1 MNPTPPPSL
10 AESHLAL
17 QSFPSIFETPEF
29 TRWFLGQSIAFVTV
43 VLCLGLWIWTLLRAN
58 KASMRRNEEL
68 SISFTLHV
76 ERAMQERLA
85 MAEDSLL
92 RHDST
97 VRNILTSFAD
107 ALSKRR
113 ESLAPHSAR
122 SSMNRSDFPG
132 QDG

>member
-1 MNPTPPPSL
+1 MPPNAPPSS
-10 AESHLAL
+10 ATVL
-17 QSFPSIFETPEF
+17 QAFPSIFATPEF

-43 VLCLGLWIWTLLRAN
+43 VLCLGLWIWTLSRQL
-58 KASMRRNEEL
+58 KASTRRNEEL

-76 ERAMQERLA
+76 ERAMHERLA

-92 RHDST
+92 RHYST

-113 ESLAPHSAR
+113 ESLGPPSGR
-122 SSMNRSDFPG
+122 SSMSRSDFPDSNG
-132 QDG
+132 

>member
-1 MNPTPPPSL
+1 MNPTSLPSQAAVPPGWPSMFD
-10 AESHLAL
+10 S
-17 QSFPSIFETPEF
+17 PEF

-43 VLCLGLWIWTLLRAN
+43 VLCLGLWIWTLSRLL
-58 KASMRRNEEL
+58 KTSMRRNEEL

-76 ERAMQERLA
+76 ERAMRERLA

-113 ESLAPHSAR
+113 ESLDRHSGGR
-122 SSMNRSDFPG
+122 SISRSDFPDSNG
-132 QDG
+132 

>member
-1 MNPTPPPSL
+1 MNQISPLPPGTSVLVQQFPSL
-10 AESHLAL
+10 
-17 QSFPSIFETPEF
+17 FETPEF

-43 VLCLGLWIWTLLRAN
+43 VACLGLWIWTLSRQLRD
-58 KASMRRNEEL
+58 SQRRNEEL

-76 ERAMQERLA
+76 ESAMRERLA

-107 ALSKRR
+107 ALAKRR
-113 ESLAPHSAR
+113 ESLEPHSAGR
-122 SSMNRSDFPG
+122 STIRSDYPG
-132 QDG
+132 SDG

>member
-1 MNPTPPPSL
+1 MNQTSPLPPGTSVLVQQLPSL
-10 AESHLAL
+10 
-17 QSFPSIFETPEF
+17 FETPEF

-43 VLCLGLWIWTLLRAN
+43 VACLGLWIWTLSRQLRD
-58 KASMRRNEEL
+58 SQRRNEEL

-76 ERAMQERLA
+76 ESAMRERLA

-107 ALSKRR
+107 ALAKRR
-113 ESLAPHSAR
+113 ESLEVPSAGR
-122 SSMNRSDFPG
+122 STIRSDYPG
-132 QDG
+132 SDG

>member
-1 MNPTPPPSL
+1 MNPTPPTV
-10 AESHLAL
+10 L
-17 QSFPSIFETPEF
+17 QAFPSIFETPEF

-43 VLCLGLWIWTLLRAN
+43 VLCLGLWIWTLLRNN
-58 KASMRRNEEL
+58 KNSERRNEEL

-76 ERAMQERLA
+76 ERASRERLA

-107 ALSKRR
+107 ALARRR
-113 ESLAPHSAR
+113 ESLERRSA
-122 SSMNRSDFPG
+122 SSSTGRSDFP
-132 QDG
+132 DGNG

>member
-1 MNPTPPPSL
+1 MNPTSPPQPSPDI
-10 AESHLAL
+10 ASWPPIHAW
-17 QSFPSIFETPEF
+17 PEY

-43 VLCLGLWIWTLLRAN
+43 VLCLGLWIWTLLRQHA
-58 KASMRRNEEL
+58 ASERRNEDL

-76 ERAMQERLA
+76 ERAMRERLA

-107 ALSKRR
+107 ALARRR
-113 ESLAPHSAR
+113 ESLERRSA
-122 SSMNRSDFPG
+122 SSSTGRSDFP
-132 QDG
+132 DGNG

>member
-1 MNPTPPPSL
+1 MNPTSPQLPAGSL
-10 AESHLAL
+10 QA
-17 QSFPSIFETPEF
+17 FPSIFETPEF

-43 VLCLGLWIWTLLRAN
+43 VVCLGLWIWTLSRQLRA
-58 KASMRRNEEL
+58 SQRRNEEL

-107 ALSKRR
+107 ALSRRR
-113 ESLAPHSAR
+113 ESLAPHSGP
-122 SSMNRSDFPG
+122 SSTTRSDFPG
-132 QDG
+132 SDG

>member
-1 MNPTPPPSL
+1 MNPNALPSPAAL
-10 AESHLAL
+10 GHFPNLFES
-17 QSFPSIFETPEF
+17 PEF
-29 TRWFLGQSIAFVTV
+29 LRWFLGQSIAFVTV
-43 VLCLGLWIWTLLRAN
+43 VLCLGLWVWTLSRQL
-58 KASMRRNEEL
+58 KDSQRRNEEL

-76 ERAMQERLA
+76 ENAMRERLA

-107 ALSKRR
+107 ALSRR
-113 ESLAPHSAR
+113 RQSLEPPSGT
-122 SSMNRSDFPG
+122 SSTIRSDFPG

>member
-1 MNPTPPPSL
+1 MNLPANPLPP
-10 AESHLAL
+10 AAL
-17 QSFPSIFETPEF
+17 QVFPSIFETPEF

-43 VLCLGLWIWTLLRAN
+43 VLCLGLWIWTLSRML

-113 ESLAPHSAR
+113 ESLEPR
-122 SSMNRSDFPG
+122 SGQSSTSRSDFPG
-132 QDG
+132 TDG

>member
-1 MNPTPPPSL
+1 MNSTSLLPPETPVLVQQFPSL
-10 AESHLAL
+10 
-17 QSFPSIFETPEF
+17 FETPEF

-43 VLCLGLWIWTLLRAN
+43 VACLGLWIWTLLRDL
-58 KASMRRNEEL
+58 KDSRRRNEEL

-107 ALSKRR
+107 ALAKRR
-113 ESLAPHSAR
+113 ESLEVPSAR
-122 SSMNRSDFPG
+122 KSTSRNDYPGSDG
-132 QDG
+132 

>member
-1 MNPTPPPSL
+1 MNPTPLPPATVL
-10 AESHLAL
+10 TA
-17 QSFPSIFETPEF
+17 FPSIFDTPEF

-43 VLCLGLWIWTLLRAN
+43 VACLGLWIWTLLRRD
-58 KASMRRNEEL
+58 KASQKRNEEL
-68 SISFTLHV
+68 SISYTLHV
-76 ERAMQERLA
+76 ERAMRERLA

-107 ALSKRR
+107 ALSRRR
-113 ESLAPHSAR
+113 ESLAPPSGR
-122 SSMNRSDFPG
+122 SSTSKSNFPG

>member
-1 MNPTPPPSL
+1 MMDPNSPHP
-10 AESHLAL
+10 AL
-17 QSFPSIFETPEF
+17 QAFPSIFDSPEF

-58 KASMRRNEEL
+58 SASMRRNEEL

-76 ERAMQERLA
+76 ERAMRERLA

-107 ALSKRR
+107 ALSTRR
-113 ESLAPHSAR
+113 QSLERRSER
-122 SSMNRSDFPG
+122 SSTSRSDFPDDNG
-132 QDG
+132 